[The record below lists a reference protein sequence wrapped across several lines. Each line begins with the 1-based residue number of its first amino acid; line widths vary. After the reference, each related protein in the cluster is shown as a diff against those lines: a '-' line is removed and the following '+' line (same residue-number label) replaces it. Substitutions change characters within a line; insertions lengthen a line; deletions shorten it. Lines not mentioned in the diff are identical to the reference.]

1 MAEQRLSGV
10 GVTPLSGVGTVVW
23 YAPDAE
29 LDEPP
34 APESVDPDAERERFE
49 AARDEAREEIR
60 AERERTAERVGEAEA
75 EVFDAH
81 IQFLE
86 DPQITEGVETAIDE
100 GLPAEHAV
108 TRTFDRFVEQFAEME
123 GRMAERADDLRDVR
137 DRLVRVL
144 VGGDR
149 VDLSALPE
157 GSVVLAERLTPSDT
171 AQLDPERVAGFATV
185 TGGRTSH
192 AAIFARSLAL
202 PAVVGIGDALNDVAD
217 GADVVVD
224 GTEGTLVVD
233 PDDETREAAAGG
245 EDVEIRADPVA
256 TADGTPIEVAA
267 NVGTE
272 ADIGPAADRGADG
285 IGLYRTEFLFLDRTS
300 PPDEDE
306 QYTAYRGALEAFP
319 EGRVIV
325 RTLDI
330 GGDKPVEYLDLP
342 DEENPFLGERGIRRS
357 LGPDADLFE
366 TQLRALLR
374 AAGDDAGGDLSVM
387 LPLVTTVEEVR
398 KARDVLES
406 VAADLDADGIGLY
419 RTEFLFLDRTSPPD
433 EDEQYTAYRGAL
445 EAFPEGR
452 VIVRTLDIGGDKPV
466 EYLDLPD
473 EENPFLGERG
483 IRRSLGPDADL
494 FETQLRALLRAA
506 GDDAGGDLSVMLPL
520 VTTVEEVRKARDVLE
535 SVAADLDAEGEE
547 YALPEFGVM
556 IETPA
561 AAFLAADLVEYVE
574 FFSIGTNDLA
584 QYVMAAERGNDRVAD
599 LGDYRQP
606 AVLRAIRMTVEAT
619 EGTDVWVGMC
629 GEMAG
634 DPDLTELLVGLGL
647 DELSMSAVTVP
658 QVKGAVTET
667 TLADARDVAERALA
681 ASTKDQVEDVLTET
695 TQ

>member
-1 MAEQRLSGV
+1 MTERRLPGI

-23 YAPDAE
+23 YAPDAD
-29 LDEPP
+29 LGEPP
-34 APESVDPDAERERFE
+34 DPETVDADAEIDRFE
-49 AARDEAREEIR
+49 SARDEAREEIR

-81 IQFLE
+81 VQFLD
-86 DPQITEGVETAIDE
+86 DPQITEGVEEEIE
-100 GLPAEHAV
+100 GGLPAEHAV
-108 TRTFDRFVEQFAEME
+108 SRTFDRFVERFEGME

-149 VDLSALPE
+149 VDLANLPD

-171 AQLDPERVAGFATV
+171 AQLDPERVAGFVTA

-202 PAVVGIGDALNDVAD
+202 PAVVGVGEDLHDVAD
-217 GADVVVD
+217 GSAVVVD

-233 PDDETREAAAGG
+233 PDAETRESAAGS
-245 EDVEIRADPVA
+245 EDVEIRAAPVE

-272 ADIGPAADRGADG
+272 ADLAPAADRGADG
-285 IGLYRTEFLFLDRTS
+285 IGLFRTEFLFLDRQS

-306 QYTAYRGALEAFP
+306 QYEAYRDALGTFP
-319 EGRVIV
+319 EGRVVV
-325 RTLDI
+325 RTLDV
-330 GGDKPVEYLDLP
+330 GGDKPIDYLDLP
-342 DEENPFLGERGIRRS
+342 EEENPFLGERGIRRS

-374 AAGDDAGGDLSVM
+374 AAGDDEGELSVM
-387 LPLVTTVEEVR
+387 LPLVSTVEEVR
-398 KARDVLES
+398 EAREVLES
-406 VAADLDADGIGLY
+406 VATD
-419 RTEFLFLDRTSPPD
+419 
-433 EDEQYTAYRGAL
+433 L
-445 EAFPEGR
+445 EAEG
-452 VIVRTLDIGGDKPV
+452 VD
-466 EYLDLPD
+466 
-473 EENPFLGERG
+473 
-483 IRRSLGPDADL
+483 
-494 FETQLRALLRAA
+494 
-506 GDDAGGDLSVMLPL
+506 
-520 VTTVEEVRKARDVLE
+520 
-535 SVAADLDAEGEE
+535 

-561 AAFLAADLVEYVE
+561 AAFLAPELVEHVD

-584 QYVMAAERGNDRVAD
+584 QYVMAAERGNSRVSE
-599 LGDYRQP
+599 LGDYHQP
-606 AVLRAIRMTVEAT
+606 AVLRAIRATVEAT

-634 DPDLTELLVGLGL
+634 DPELTELLVGLGL

-658 QVKGAVTET
+658 QVKHAVTET
-667 TLADARDVAERALA
+667 TVSDARILAERALA
-681 ASTKDQVEDVLTET
+681 ASTKAEVEAVLTET
-695 TQ
+695 TR

>member
-1 MAEQRLSGV
+1 MTERRLSGV
-10 GVTPLSGVGTVVW
+10 GVTPLSGVGTAVW

-34 APESVDPDAERERFE
+34 APESVDVDAERERFE
-49 AARDEAREEIR
+49 TARDDARAEIR

-81 IQFLE
+81 VQFLD
-86 DPQITEGVETAIDE
+86 DPQITEGVEGEIDS

-108 TRTFDRFVEQFAEME
+108 TRTFEGFIEQFEGME

-149 VDLSALPE
+149 VDLASLPE

-202 PAVVGIGDALNDVAD
+202 PAVVGVGEELRDVAD
-217 GADVVVD
+217 GSDVVVD

-245 EDVEIRADPVA
+245 EDVEIRDEPVE
-256 TADGTPIEVAA
+256 TADGVPVEVAA
-267 NVGTE
+267 NVGTRTDLE
-272 ADIGPAADRGADG
+272 PAAARGADG
-285 IGLYRTEFLFLDRTS
+285 IGLFRTEFLFLDRQS

-306 QYTAYRGALEAFP
+306 QYEAYLDALARFP
-319 EGRVIV
+319 DGRVVV

-330 GGDKPVEYLDLP
+330 GGDKPIEYLDLP
-342 DEENPFLGERGIRRS
+342 EEENPFLGERGIRRS

-374 AAGDDAGGDLSVM
+374 AAGSDEGGTLSVM
-387 LPLVTTVEEVR
+387 LPLVSTVEEVR
-398 KARDVLES
+398 EAREVLES
-406 VAADLDADGIGLY
+406 VAADLA
-419 RTEFLFLDRTSPPD
+419 E
-433 EDEQYTAYRGAL
+433 
-445 EAFPEGR
+445 EG
-452 VIVRTLDIGGDKPV
+452 V
-466 EYLDLPD
+466 EHA
-473 EENPFLGERG
+473 
-483 IRRSLGPDADL
+483 I
-494 FETQLRALLRAA
+494 
-506 GDDAGGDLSVMLPL
+506 
-520 VTTVEEVRKARDVLE
+520 
-535 SVAADLDAEGEE
+535 
-547 YALPEFGVM
+547 PEFGVM

-561 AAFLAADLVEYVE
+561 AAFLASDLAEHVD

-584 QYVMAAERGNDRVAD
+584 QYVMAAERGNGRVAD

-606 AVLRAIRMTVEAT
+606 AVLRAIRATVEAT

-658 QVKGAVTET
+658 QVKRAVTET
-667 TLADARDVAERALA
+667 TTESARALAERALA
-681 ASTKDQVEDVLTET
+681 ASTKAEVIGVLTET

>member
-1 MAEQRLSGV
+1 MSERRLSGV
-10 GVTPLSGVGTVVW
+10 GVTPLSGAGTVVW

-29 LDEPP
+29 LDAPP
-34 APESVDPDAERERFE
+34 APETVDPDAERDRFE
-49 AARDEAREEIR
+49 TARDAAREELR
-60 AERERTAERVGEAEA
+60 TERERTAERVGEAEA

-81 IQFLE
+81 VQFLD
-86 DPQITEGVETAIDE
+86 DPQITEGVETEIGE

-108 TRTFDRFVEQFAEME
+108 SRTFERFVEQFEGMD

-144 VGGDR
+144 LDGER
-149 VDLSALPE
+149 VDLAELPS

-202 PAVVGIGDALNDVAD
+202 PAIVGIGEELRDVAD

-224 GTEGTLVVD
+224 GTEGTLIVD
-233 PDDETREAAAGG
+233 PDAETLEAAASD
-245 EDVEIRADPVA
+245 EDVEIREEAVE

-267 NVGTE
+267 NVGTT
-272 ADIGPAADRGADG
+272 ADLAPAAERGADG
-285 IGLYRTEFLFLDRTS
+285 IGLFRTEFLFLDRESAPT
-300 PPDEDE
+300 EEE
-306 QYTAYRGALEAFP
+306 QYEAYREALEAFP
-319 EGRVIV
+319 DGRVVV

-330 GGDKPVEYLDLP
+330 GGDKPVEYLNLP
-342 DEENPFLGERGIRRS
+342 AEENPFLGERGIRRS
-357 LGPDADLFE
+357 LGPDADIFE

-374 AAGDDAGGDLSVM
+374 AAGGGGTPDGPQTAGGTLSVM
-387 LPLVTTVEEVR
+387 LPLVSTVEEVR
-398 KARDVLES
+398 EARAVLES
-406 VAADLDADGIGLY
+406 VAADL
-419 RTEFLFLDRTSPPD
+419 
-433 EDEQYTAYRGAL
+433 
-445 EAFPEGR
+445 
-452 VIVRTLDIGGDKPV
+452 
-466 EYLDLPD
+466 
-473 EENPFLGERG
+473 EE
-483 IRRSLGPDADL
+483 
-494 FETQLRALLRAA
+494 
-506 GDDAGGDLSVMLPL
+506 
-520 VTTVEEVRKARDVLE
+520 
-535 SVAADLDAEGEE
+535 EGEA
-547 YALPEFGVM
+547 YARPEFGVM

-561 AAFLAADLVEYVE
+561 AALLASDLTEHVD

-584 QYVMAAERGNDRVAD
+584 QYVMAAERGNDRVKD

-606 AVLRAIRMTVEAT
+606 AVLRAIRATVEAA

-658 QVKGAVTET
+658 QVKRAVTET
-667 TLADARDVAERALA
+667 TVVDARDLAERALA
-681 ASTKDQVEDVLTET
+681 ASTKDEVIGVVTEG